1 MFFEFAFS
9 HKRAGMAS
17 PEIESTLHAEVGP
30 KTTEMAAP
38 NTEHYEQS
46 PYILCFVATER
57 EDTGDCGRGSVSPH
71 FAAHHRA
78 DTHIAIQTFRRL
90 SFQNGDFSRALDHP
104 TRRIENWHDRSS

>member
-46 PYILCFVATER
+46 PYILWYVEKER
-57 EDTGDCGRGSVSPH
+57 EDTGDCGRGSVS
-71 FAAHHRA
+71 
-78 DTHIAIQTFRRL
+78 L
-90 SFQNGDFSRALDHP
+90 LL
-104 TRRIENWHDRSS
+104 RRIIESILTLQFKRFQEAFVSEWRL